1 MGGRGAYYKA
11 KYGGGR
17 GRGGGRK
24 GGRGSQLPPP
34 PPGQARGGTGEDL
47 RAFLRSLERQSY
59 GAYQE
64 LRGTAWTLQRGVQL
78 KIDQCQK
85 DAFAPPSRCRVV
97 FEGAAAQLPNEAY
110 ATKVS
115 RIATGD
121 QHSAA
126 LSRDGKLYTW
136 GHGGWGEL
144 GHGEPPLRGP
154 ELLEELRPTGGE
166 IRQHRLGSG
175 PWVHVRFTDHWQQ
188 QQALAKNGKVVHG
201 MMIGVLAGIHPTS
214 DSLDASGSNLSSV
227 AAGGG
232 GLAVSS
238 IPLRLQQH
246 RHLGPSLK
254 APPVSAFELGKAG
267 WWTRLCEHVFG
278 W

>member
-1 MGGRGAYYKA
+1 MRLSAAYEFCSTFQVLAVSCGSKTQRAAGSKTLSTLVLCAAAAAGLSQMGGRGAYYKA

-24 GGRGSQLPPP
+24 GSRGGHLPPP

-110 ATKVS
+110 ATQVS
-115 RIATGD
+115 RVAC
-121 QHSAA
+121 
-126 LSRDGKLYTW
+126 LLYTS
-136 GHGGWGEL
+136 
-144 GHGEPPLRGP
+144 PSPRDQRGSRMP
-154 ELLEELRPTGGE
+154 
-166 IRQHRLGSG
+166 
-175 PWVHVRFTDHWQQ
+175 
-188 QQALAKNGKVVHG
+188 
-201 MMIGVLAGIHPTS
+201 
-214 DSLDASGSNLSSV
+214 SS
-227 AAGGG
+227 A
-232 GLAVSS
+232 
-238 IPLRLQQH
+238 
-246 RHLGPSLK
+246 
-254 APPVSAFELGKAG
+254 
-267 WWTRLCEHVFG
+267 
-278 W
+278 